1 LWKAYAGRLHKN
13 LIWKKFKYQMKNNI
27 VYKLLFSAGLIS
39 CIFTYACTATCQAG
53 GITTSYK
60 QYSIFRYKNQ
70 NFLCEPYVVHK
81 DDWLYKIFRAKG
93 EISEKDFP
101 YFLKI
106 FKRINPE
113 ISNIDAIEPGN
124 HILIPLK
131 KIKKEDYNQTKSG
144 KIDVSVVEF
153 SALPRDIDLK
163 PYIKKHLVKKGENV
177 SSLMDKSFLKKNG
190 QLSEE
195 GIKAFRLANP
205 NIKDINIVYEGRDI
219 YLPDP
224 SIRSASWFQAFM
236 GKKTALSG
244 RPDGQTPLPYKAKA
258 LTSHQLLQLKRY
270 AALIGGTLLS
280 RGEMVFPGENNS
292 TRILNLS
299 SNPLIETSSGE
310 KILILP
316 GENRNQE
323 LLKSIRTY
331 WKNLKVQS
339 VSKTLASLKKTESR
353 PQPSANITA
362 CRKKMIR
369 AIFSDTDYEYIP
381 EAKIPFTINNI
392 VLEAAFGRI
401 VRENR
406 PDILLNFGNVY
417 GAALDILKKREFEII
432 DINPG
437 LGPVQIIKK
446 IFSHLGYDT
455 WADPSFYTGKNIEIL
470 HGLYAVKLDDK
481 DKLFIALAKPTPDAR
496 IYLNNE
502 NIKILR
508 ADSYDCVKP

>member
-1 LWKAYAGRLHKN
+1 M
-13 LIWKKFKYQMKNNI
+13 I
-27 VYKLLFSAGLIS
+27 IS
-39 CIFTYACTATCQAG
+39 CIFTWTPAVTCHAG

-70 NFLCEPYVVHK
+70 DFLCEPYVVHK

-101 YFLKI
+101 YFLNI
-106 FKRINPE
+106 FKRINPK

-131 KIKKEDYNQTKSG
+131 KINKEDYNQTKSG
-144 KIDVSVVEF
+144 KVDVSVVEF
-153 SALPRDIDLK
+153 SALPKDIDLN

-205 NIKDINIVYEGRDI
+205 NIKDINIVYEGTDI

-224 SIRSASWFQAFM
+224 SIKSASWFQDFM
-236 GKKTALSG
+236 GKKTALPGSDAQA
-244 RPDGQTPLPYKAKA
+244 PADA

-280 RGEMVFPGENNS
+280 RGEMVFPGENHS

-299 SNPLIETSSGE
+299 STPLIETSTGE

-316 GENRNQE
+316 GENRNQQ

-339 VSKTLASLKKTESR
+339 VSKALTSLKKAEPEAR
-353 PQPSANITA
+353 PSASITA

-369 AIFSDTDYEYIP
+369 AIFSKTDYEYIA
-381 EAKIPFTINNI
+381 EAKIPFTINNLT
-392 VLEAAFGRI
+392 LEAAFGRI

-406 PDILLNFGNVY
+406 PDLLLNFGNVY
-417 GAALDILKKREFEII
+417 GTALDILKKREFEII

-437 LGPVQIIKK
+437 LGPLQTIER

-455 WADPSFYTGKNIEIL
+455 WADPSFHTGEHVEIL
-470 HGLYAVKLDDK
+470 HGLYAVKSDNRE
-481 DKLFIALAKPTPDAR
+481 KLFITLSKLTPDAI